1 MKNYFVCKQP
11 IYMNIIVSGASRGIG
26 YQLVLKLA
34 AMGGHRVLALSR
46 NEDAL
51 QQLVHEAQQFG
62 TNTITRH
69 LSCDLVQLPEEAIR
83 SAIEEMGGLDVLVH
97 NAGMLKNKPF
107 HELSIEDWKATYQV
121 NVFGVVQLSQLALP
135 FLKESHQA
143 HILNI
148 GSMGGF
154 QGSSK
159 FAGLSAYSSSKA
171 ALANLTEC
179 MAEEFT
185 SWGIAANCLA
195 LGAVKTEMLEAA
207 FPGFSPPMTASNMA
221 DFIAYF
227 ALHGQQFFNGKIL
240 PVSSSTP

>member
-1 MKNYFVCKQP
+1 MCKQL

-26 YQLVLKLA
+26 YQLVMKLA
-34 AMGGHRVLALSR
+34 AMGGHQVLALSR
-46 NEDAL
+46 NSDAL
-51 QQLVHEAQQFG
+51 TQLVQEANQLE
-62 TNTITRH
+62 TDTITRH
-69 LSCDLVQLPEEAIR
+69 LSCDLAQLPEAAIR
-83 SAIEEMGGLDVLVH
+83 SAIAEMGGLDILVH
-97 NAGMLKNKPF
+97 NAGMLINKPF
-107 HELSIEDWKATYQV
+107 QELSLEDWKAIYEV
-121 NVFGVVQLSQLALP
+121 NVFGVVQLSKLALP
-135 FLKESHQA
+135 FLQESRQA

-159 FAGLSAYSSSKA
+159 FVGLSAYSSSKA

-179 MAEEFT
+179 MAEEFN
-185 SWGIAANCLA
+185 SLDISVNCLA

-207 FPGFSPPMTASNMA
+207 FPGFEPPMTASEMA

-227 ALHGQQFFNGKIL
+227 ALNGQQYFNGKIL